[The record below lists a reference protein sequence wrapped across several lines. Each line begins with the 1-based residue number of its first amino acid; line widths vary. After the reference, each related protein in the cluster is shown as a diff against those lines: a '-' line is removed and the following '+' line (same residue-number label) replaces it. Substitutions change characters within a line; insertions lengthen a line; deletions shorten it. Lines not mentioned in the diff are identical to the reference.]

1 MQRPS
6 AVDHEIFGD
15 DFKPVHNRL
24 AGKDVIIVRRPQ
36 ADPNS
41 IIRKSIK
48 AIFRHASLQGIKVG
62 EGQNRRPPPRREAS
76 FWNRRSGW
84 LFPAVGPAATLA
96 LAGVFALAA
105 VVACLAGALAL
116 AGVLALTGVSVL
128 LVLGFFRLLILA
140 LVLIL
145 GAERSL
151 QRGEQSRGFDCRSGP
166 GE

>member
-1 MQRPS
+1 MQASRELSWERAGTAGPS
-6 AVDHEIFGD
+6 QE
-15 DFKPVHNRL
+15 R
-24 AGKDVIIVRRPQ
+24 
-36 ADPNS
+36 
-41 IIRKSIK
+41 
-48 AIFRHASLQGIKVG
+48 SLLL
-62 EGQNRRPPPRREAS
+62 
-76 FWNRRSGW
+76 NRRSGW
-84 LFPAVGPAATLA
+84 LFPTVGPAATLA

-116 AGVLALTGVSVL
+116 ARVLALAGVSVL